1 MKKVWKKLLAAAGM
15 TAALVSTSGCMVS
28 IQFDRSKRQLPQ
40 KLSSSDE
47 KTWAAEPVWVSSG
60 EAGVL
65 TKESKESQ
73 AFESEFEPESEKESE
88 SEQETAEMTEKE
100 SESLTESTTAD
111 SFVIPL
117 PPQVGRFV
125 LKEQDKLGR
134 SKINEKII
142 MEESGDYRNGRN
154 NDDDDGM

>member
-1 MKKVWKKLLAAAGM
+1 MKKVWKKLLAAAVM

-40 KLSSSDE
+40 KLSSADE

-65 TKESKESQ
+65 TKESQ
-73 AFESEFEPESEKESE
+73 AFESESEKESE
-88 SEQETAEMTEKE
+88 SEQGTAKITEKE
-100 SESLTESTTAD
+100 SESPTESTTAD

-117 PPQVGRFV
+117 PPQAG
-125 LKEQDKLGR
+125 
-134 SKINEKII
+134 
-142 MEESGDYRNGRN
+142 
-154 NDDDDGM
+154 

>member
-28 IQFDRSKRQLPQ
+28 IQFDRFKRQLPQ
-40 KLSSSDE
+40 KLSSADE

-65 TKESKESQ
+65 TKESQ
-73 AFESEFEPESEKESE
+73 AFESESEKESE
-88 SEQETAEMTEKE
+88 SEQGTAKMTERE
-100 SESLTESTTAD
+100 SESPTESTTAD

-117 PPQVGRFV
+117 PPQVG
-125 LKEQDKLGR
+125 
-134 SKINEKII
+134 
-142 MEESGDYRNGRN
+142 
-154 NDDDDGM
+154 

>member
-1 MKKVWKKLLAAAGM
+1 MGRAERKTRMKKVWKKLLAAAGM

-40 KLSSSDE
+40 KLSSADE

-65 TKESKESQ
+65 TKESQ
-73 AFESEFEPESEKESE
+73 AFESESEKESE
-88 SEQETAEMTEKE
+88 SEQGTAKMTERE
-100 SESLTESTTAD
+100 SESPTESKTAD

-117 PPQVGRFV
+117 PPQAG
-125 LKEQDKLGR
+125 
-134 SKINEKII
+134 
-142 MEESGDYRNGRN
+142 
-154 NDDDDGM
+154 

>member
-40 KLSSSDE
+40 KLSSADE
-47 KTWAAEPVWVSSG
+47 KKTWEAEPVWVSSG

-65 TKESKESQ
+65 TKESQ
-73 AFESEFEPESEKESE
+73 AFESEFESESEKESE
-88 SEQETAEMTEKE
+88 SEQGTVAETTEKE
-100 SESLTESTTAD
+100 SESPTESTTAD

-117 PPQVGRFV
+117 PPQAG
-125 LKEQDKLGR
+125 
-134 SKINEKII
+134 
-142 MEESGDYRNGRN
+142 
-154 NDDDDGM
+154 

>member
-60 EAGVL
+60 EVGVL
-65 TKESKESQ
+65 AKESQ

-88 SEQETAEMTEKE
+88 SEQGTAKMTEKE
-100 SESLTESTTAD
+100 SESPDRKYNSRQLCNSYAAA
-111 SFVIPL
+111 
-117 PPQVGRFV
+117 GR
-125 LKEQDKLGR
+125 LIR
-134 SKINEKII
+134 SQRI
-142 MEESGDYRNGRN
+142 G
-154 NDDDDGM
+154 

>member
-1 MKKVWKKLLAAAGM
+1 MQLTGRAERKTRMKKVWKKLLAAAGM

-40 KLSSSDE
+40 KLSSADE

-65 TKESKESQ
+65 TKESQ
-73 AFESEFEPESEKESE
+73 AFESESEKESE
-88 SEQETAEMTEKE
+88 SEQGTAKMTERE
-100 SESLTESTTAD
+100 SESPTESTTAD

-117 PPQVGRFV
+117 PPQVG
-125 LKEQDKLGR
+125 
-134 SKINEKII
+134 
-142 MEESGDYRNGRN
+142 
-154 NDDDDGM
+154 

>member
-40 KLSSSDE
+40 KLSSADE

-65 TKESKESQ
+65 TKESQ
-73 AFESEFEPESEKESE
+73 AFESESEKESE
-88 SEQETAEMTEKE
+88 SEQGTAEITEKE

-117 PPQVGRFV
+117 PPQVG
-125 LKEQDKLGR
+125 
-134 SKINEKII
+134 
-142 MEESGDYRNGRN
+142 
-154 NDDDDGM
+154 

>member
-1 MKKVWKKLLAAAGM
+1 MKKVWKKLLAEAGM

-40 KLSSSDE
+40 KLSSADE

-65 TKESKESQ
+65 TKESQ
-73 AFESEFEPESEKESE
+73 AFESEFESESEKESE
-88 SEQETAEMTEKE
+88 SEQGTAKMTEKE
-100 SESLTESTTAD
+100 SESPTESTTAD

-117 PPQVGRFV
+117 PPQAG
-125 LKEQDKLGR
+125 
-134 SKINEKII
+134 
-142 MEESGDYRNGRN
+142 
-154 NDDDDGM
+154 

>member
-15 TAALVSTSGCMVS
+15 TAALVSTSGRMVS

-40 KLSSSDE
+40 KLSSADE

-65 TKESKESQ
+65 TKESQ
-73 AFESEFEPESEKESE
+73 AFESESEKESE
-88 SEQETAEMTEKE
+88 SEQGTAKMTERE
-100 SESLTESTTAD
+100 SESPTESTTAD

-117 PPQVGRFV
+117 PPQVG
-125 LKEQDKLGR
+125 
-134 SKINEKII
+134 
-142 MEESGDYRNGRN
+142 
-154 NDDDDGM
+154 

>member
-1 MKKVWKKLLAAAGM
+1 MKKVWKKLLAAAVM

-40 KLSSSDE
+40 KLSSADE

-65 TKESKESQ
+65 TKESQ
-73 AFESEFEPESEKESE
+73 AFESESEKESE
-88 SEQETAEMTEKE
+88 SEQGTAKMTEKE
-100 SESLTESTTAD
+100 SESPTESTTAD

-117 PPQVGRFV
+117 PPQVG
-125 LKEQDKLGR
+125 
-134 SKINEKII
+134 
-142 MEESGDYRNGRN
+142 
-154 NDDDDGM
+154 

>member
-1 MKKVWKKLLAAAGM
+1 MQLTGRAERKTRMKKVWKKLLAAAGM

-65 TKESKESQ
+65 TKESQ
-73 AFESEFEPESEKESE
+73 AFESEFESESEKESE
-88 SEQETAEMTEKE
+88 SEQGTAAEMTEKE
-100 SESLTESTTAD
+100 SESPTESTTAD

-117 PPQVGRFV
+117 PPQAG
-125 LKEQDKLGR
+125 
-134 SKINEKII
+134 
-142 MEESGDYRNGRN
+142 
-154 NDDDDGM
+154 

>member
-40 KLSSSDE
+40 KLSLADE

-65 TKESKESQ
+65 TKESQ
-73 AFESEFEPESEKESE
+73 KESE
-88 SEQETAEMTEKE
+88 SEQGTVAEITEKE
-100 SESLTESTTAD
+100 SESPTESTTAD

-117 PPQVGRFV
+117 PPQAG
-125 LKEQDKLGR
+125 
-134 SKINEKII
+134 
-142 MEESGDYRNGRN
+142 
-154 NDDDDGM
+154 

>member
-1 MKKVWKKLLAAAGM
+1 MQLTGRAERKTRMKKVWKKLLAAAGM

-40 KLSSSDE
+40 KLSSADE

-65 TKESKESQ
+65 TKESQ
-73 AFESEFEPESEKESE
+73 AFESEFEKESE
-88 SEQETAEMTEKE
+88 SEQGTAEMTEKE
-100 SESLTESTTAD
+100 SESPTESTTAD

-117 PPQVGRFV
+117 PPQVG
-125 LKEQDKLGR
+125 
-134 SKINEKII
+134 
-142 MEESGDYRNGRN
+142 
-154 NDDDDGM
+154 

>member
-1 MKKVWKKLLAAAGM
+1 MKKVWKKLLATAGM

-73 AFESEFEPESEKESE
+73 AFESEFEPEFEPESEKESE

-100 SESLTESTTAD
+100 SESPTESTTAD
-111 SFVIPL
+111 SFVIPM
-117 PPQVGRFV
+117 PPQVG
-125 LKEQDKLGR
+125 
-134 SKINEKII
+134 
-142 MEESGDYRNGRN
+142 
-154 NDDDDGM
+154 

>member
-1 MKKVWKKLLAAAGM
+1 MKKVWKKLLATAGM

-65 TKESKESQ
+65 TKESKES
-73 AFESEFEPESEKESE
+73 
-88 SEQETAEMTEKE
+88 
-100 SESLTESTTAD
+100 
-111 SFVIPL
+111 
-117 PPQVGRFV
+117 
-125 LKEQDKLGR
+125 
-134 SKINEKII
+134 
-142 MEESGDYRNGRN
+142 
-154 NDDDDGM
+154 

>member
-40 KLSSSDE
+40 KLSLADE

-60 EAGVL
+60 EARVL
-65 TKESKESQ
+65 TKESQ
-73 AFESEFEPESEKESE
+73 AFESEFESESEKESE
-88 SEQETAEMTEKE
+88 SEQGTVAETTEKE
-100 SESLTESTTAD
+100 SESPTESTTAD

-117 PPQVGRFV
+117 PPQAG
-125 LKEQDKLGR
+125 
-134 SKINEKII
+134 
-142 MEESGDYRNGRN
+142 
-154 NDDDDGM
+154 

>member
-1 MKKVWKKLLAAAGM
+1 
-15 TAALVSTSGCMVS
+15 MVS

-65 TKESKESQ
+65 TKESQ
-73 AFESEFEPESEKESE
+73 AFESEFESESEKESE
-88 SEQETAEMTEKE
+88 SEQGTAKMTEKE
-100 SESLTESTTAD
+100 SESPTESTTAD

-117 PPQVGRFV
+117 PAAGQADSH
-125 LKEQDKLGR
+125 LKQDKLGR

-142 MEESGDYRNGRN
+142 MEESGRLPARHEQ
-154 NDDDDGM
+154 

>member
-15 TAALVSTSGCMVS
+15 TAALASTSGCMVS

-73 AFESEFEPESEKESE
+73 AFESEFEKESE
-88 SEQETAEMTEKE
+88 SEQGTAKMTEKE
-100 SESLTESTTAD
+100 SESPTESTTAD

-117 PPQVGRFV
+117 PPQVG
-125 LKEQDKLGR
+125 
-134 SKINEKII
+134 
-142 MEESGDYRNGRN
+142 
-154 NDDDDGM
+154 

>member
-40 KLSSSDE
+40 KLSSADE

-65 TKESKESQ
+65 TKESQ

-88 SEQETAEMTEKE
+88 SEQGTAEMTEKE
-100 SESLTESTTAD
+100 LESPTESTTAD

-117 PPQVGRFV
+117 PPQVG
-125 LKEQDKLGR
+125 
-134 SKINEKII
+134 
-142 MEESGDYRNGRN
+142 
-154 NDDDDGM
+154 

>member
-40 KLSSSDE
+40 KLSSADE

-73 AFESEFEPESEKESE
+73 AFESESEKESE
-88 SEQETAEMTEKE
+88 SEQGTVAETTEKE
-100 SESLTESTTAD
+100 SESPTESTTAD

-117 PPQVGRFV
+117 PPQAG
-125 LKEQDKLGR
+125 
-134 SKINEKII
+134 
-142 MEESGDYRNGRN
+142 
-154 NDDDDGM
+154 

>member
-1 MKKVWKKLLAAAGM
+1 MQLTGRAERKTRMKKVWKKLLAAAGM

-40 KLSSSDE
+40 KLSSADE

-65 TKESKESQ
+65 TKESQ
-73 AFESEFEPESEKESE
+73 AFESESEKESE
-88 SEQETAEMTEKE
+88 SEQGTAKMTEKE
-100 SESLTESTTAD
+100 SESPTESTTAD

-117 PPQVGRFV
+117 PPQAG
-125 LKEQDKLGR
+125 
-134 SKINEKII
+134 
-142 MEESGDYRNGRN
+142 
-154 NDDDDGM
+154 

>member
-88 SEQETAEMTEKE
+88 SEQGTVAETTEKE
-100 SESLTESTTAD
+100 SESPTESTTAD

-117 PPQVGRFV
+117 PPQVG
-125 LKEQDKLGR
+125 
-134 SKINEKII
+134 
-142 MEESGDYRNGRN
+142 
-154 NDDDDGM
+154 

>member
-15 TAALVSTSGCMVS
+15 TAVLVSTSGCMVS

-40 KLSSSDE
+40 KLSSADE

-73 AFESEFEPESEKESE
+73 AFEPESEKESE
-88 SEQETAEMTEKE
+88 SEQGTVETTEKE
-100 SESLTESTTAD
+100 SESPTESTTAD

-117 PPQVGRFV
+117 PPQVGRFAF
-125 LKEQDKLGR
+125 KTGQIRKGQN
-134 SKINEKII
+134 K
-142 MEESGDYRNGRN
+142 
-154 NDDDDGM
+154 

>member
-40 KLSSSDE
+40 KLSSADE
-47 KTWAAEPVWVSSG
+47 KTWAAEPVWVSSR

-65 TKESKESQ
+65 TKESQ
-73 AFESEFEPESEKESE
+73 AFESESEKESE
-88 SEQETAEMTEKE
+88 SEQGTVAETTEKE
-100 SESLTESTTAD
+100 SESPTESTTAD

-117 PPQVGRFV
+117 PPQVG
-125 LKEQDKLGR
+125 
-134 SKINEKII
+134 
-142 MEESGDYRNGRN
+142 
-154 NDDDDGM
+154 

>member
-1 MKKVWKKLLAAAGM
+1 MAAAGM
-15 TAALVSTSGCMVS
+15 TAALASTSGCMVS

-65 TKESKESQ
+65 TKESQ

-88 SEQETAEMTEKE
+88 SEQGTAEMTEKE
-100 SESLTESTTAD
+100 SESPTESTTAD

-117 PPQVGRFV
+117 PPQVG
-125 LKEQDKLGR
+125 
-134 SKINEKII
+134 
-142 MEESGDYRNGRN
+142 
-154 NDDDDGM
+154 

>member
-1 MKKVWKKLLAAAGM
+1 MQLTGRAERKTRMKKVWKKLLAAAGM

-40 KLSSSDE
+40 KLSSADE

-65 TKESKESQ
+65 TKESQ
-73 AFESEFEPESEKESE
+73 AFESESEKESE
-88 SEQETAEMTEKE
+88 SEQGTAKMTERE
-100 SESLTESTTAD
+100 SESPTESTTAD

-117 PPQVGRFV
+117 PPQAG
-125 LKEQDKLGR
+125 
-134 SKINEKII
+134 
-142 MEESGDYRNGRN
+142 
-154 NDDDDGM
+154 